1 MSMAKGSTAG
11 FPVLGGMAVMGLK
24 QAAKIRARTPK
35 VGKGTGR
42 EVFIEDSLEC
52 FFAPGKRRGEK
63 SRDPEKGA
71 GATPWGE
78 KDGRKK
84 Y

>member
-1 MSMAKGSTAG
+1 MAKGSTAE
-11 FPVLGGMAVMGLK
+11 FPVVGGMAVMGLK
-24 QAAKIRARTPK
+24 QAARTRARMPNAD
-35 VGKGTGR
+35 KGAGR
-42 EVFIEDSLEC
+42 EVFIEDSLEW
-52 FFAPGKRRGEK
+52 FFAPGKRRKNNK

-71 GATPWGE
+71 GIKPWEE